1 MRMQRRKEKIRK
13 GVKILSGGLE
23 RLATGIG
30 KAIETV
36 PELYEDA
43 FQPVVQESG
52 KILARIPSAINAAF
66 SGLDK
71 WILNREYNIEETK
84 KILAKKL
91 EDIEPEKIVEPEPY
105 VALPALQAISY
116 SMNSTEL
123 QNLYANLL
131 ARAMNSD
138 TKDKVHPA
146 YVEIIKQ
153 LSPVDAAIFK
163 ELYWTGQQ
171 PLIDLSILKE
181 TGGQIFSVRNISWLT
196 SFAPEFVGVSL
207 DNLIRLGL
215 IEIPFGESYTNDQ
228 VYDKVRATDY
238 YMEIKSELEK
248 KNLGKINEGKKLI
261 NITRL
266 AIAFYE
272 VCIQE

>member
-1 MRMQRRKEKIRK
+1 MQRRKEKIRK

-105 VALPALQAISY
+105 VAIPALQAISY